1 MLKILLVIL
10 ITINLYSK
18 DWTEKLNKNG
28 IIIETRENSRSDID
42 EFRAIAII
50 NSDIKKILDNGNN
63 YYKL

>member
-50 NSDIKKILDNGNN
+50 NSDIKK
-63 YYKL
+63 Y